1 MEDDPM
7 RAMATSLKLAAFAV
21 VGAAL
26 LVSVWMIHARFE
38 RDLLAAT
45 GRAAQ
50 GSVMVETRC
59 GPIEVQQAGEGIPL
73 LIVHG
78 SGGGHDQG
86 MAWARPLVQHGVRVI
101 AMSRFGYLRTPRPA
115 DASPEAQA
123 DAHVCL
129 LDALGI
135 SKAAVMGVSAG
146 GPSAMQTAI
155 RHPQRVSALVLV
167 VPIAYKPG
175 AVADSAPAVSDSKDE
190 LLLRLLGSDFLFW
203 TALQVARNPLIR
215 HVLATPPEQVA
226 TASEAERARVNDLAE
241 RILPV
246 SARAAGLRDDTRL
259 GKSLRAYAL
268 ETIRV
273 PTLVVSARDDGFGTY
288 AAAQYTASRI
298 AGAKFV
304 GFDSGGHLLVGQDA
318 AVQGLIAKL
327 LSESSSLPTAT
338 WWISSPTTAPRA
350 SATARLS
357 ACAGPRPC
365 TTGASS
371 RAVACRRGA
380 RRSGIGPRVRSCTD
394 ASTCVASGSTA
405 ARKAT
410 THQR

>member
-1 MEDDPM
+1 MKVSM
-7 RAMATSLKLAAFAV
+7 RLAILGVIVASLVA
-21 VGAAL
+21 AAL
-26 LVSVWMIHARFE
+26 VIRSRFE
-38 RDLLAAT
+38 RDLTVAAE
-45 GRAAQ
+45 RAAQ
-50 GSVMVETRC
+50 ASAVVTTRC

-73 LIVHG
+73 LMIHG

-86 MAWARPLVQHGVRVI
+86 MAWARPLVQQGVRVI

-155 RHPQRVSALVLV
+155 RHPNRVSALVLV
-167 VPIAYKPG
+167 VPIAWKPG
-175 AVADSAPAVSDSKDE
+175 TVADSAPLLSDGMDA

-203 TALQVARNPLIR
+203 AALHVARDPLIR

-226 TASEAERARVNDLAE
+226 AASEQERVRVNDLAD

-246 SARAAGLRDDTRL
+246 SRRAAGLRDDTRL
-259 GKSLRAYAL
+259 GKRLGPYAL

-288 AAAQYTASRI
+288 AAAQYSASRI
-298 AGAKFV
+298 AGAKFI
-304 GFDSGGHLLVGQDA
+304 GLDQGGHLLVGHDA
-318 AVQGLIAKL
+318 EV
-327 LSESSSLPTAT
+327 
-338 WWISSPTTAPRA
+338 RA
-350 SATARLS
+350 EIARLL
-357 ACAGPRPC
+357 G
-365 TTGASS
+365 
-371 RAVACRRGA
+371 AVAMPG
-380 RRSGIGPRVRSCTD
+380 RSPS
-394 ASTCVASGSTA
+394 
-405 ARKAT
+405 
-410 THQR
+410 